1 MDIGSIWFYT
11 LMTNALEENYME
23 LNSYIENYIDNCAHV
38 KNLSS
43 DTVKAYHIDLK
54 QYSAFIGNDIE
65 NPNTFARFIK
75 HLNSNYA
82 PRTAKRKLAS
92 VHALYKDMLLAGVI
106 ENNPFD
112 RISPRIHTPRQLP
125 RTVPLNVI
133 KAVLSC
139 AYLSYSHDEKFALRD
154 IVILEL
160 LFGTGMRVS
169 ELCSLTADTLTIE
182 NGSVKLTID
191 GKGRK
196 QRIIQLTSP
205 EIVKVVLEYY
215 AATHSR
221 IARATPFFL
230 NQWGNQITPQTVRGI
245 INKYVSR
252 CKLNV
257 HITPHMFRHTFA
269 TALLDEGVDIRYIQ
283 SLLGH
288 SSISTTQI
296 YTHVSVEKQSF
307 ILAEKHPRSRMK
319 LDG

>member
-1 MDIGSIWFYT
+1 MVLYSNDQCIGG
-11 LMTNALEENYME
+11 EHME
-23 LNSYIENYIDNCAHV
+23 LNSYINDYIDNCVHV

-43 DTVKAYHIDLK
+43 DTVKAYQIDLK
-54 QYSAFIGNDIE
+54 QYSAFIGNNIE
-65 NPNTFARFIK
+65 DPNALARFVK
-75 HLNSNYA
+75 RLNSKYA

-92 VHALYKDMLLAGVI
+92 VHALYKDMLIAGVI
-106 ENNPFD
+106 EHNPFD
-112 RISPRIHTPRQLP
+112 RIAARIHTPRQLP
-125 RTVPLNVI
+125 RTIPLNVI
-133 KAVLSC
+133 NAVLSC
-139 AYLSYSHDEKFALRD
+139 AYLSYSHNEKYALRD

-169 ELCSLTADTLTIE
+169 ELCSLTTDTLIIE
-182 NGSVKLTID
+182 NGRVKITID

-196 QRIIQLTSP
+196 QRIIQLTNS
-205 EIVKVVLEYY
+205 EIVKVLLEYCTTTY
-215 AATHSR
+215 PEATSP
-221 IARATPFFL
+221 TPIFF
-230 NQWGNQITPQTVRGI
+230 NQWCNRISPQTVRGI

-252 CKLNV
+252 CKLSV

-296 YTHVSVEKQSF
+296 YTHVSVEKQSV
-307 ILAEKHPRSRMK
+307 ILAEKHPRSKMK